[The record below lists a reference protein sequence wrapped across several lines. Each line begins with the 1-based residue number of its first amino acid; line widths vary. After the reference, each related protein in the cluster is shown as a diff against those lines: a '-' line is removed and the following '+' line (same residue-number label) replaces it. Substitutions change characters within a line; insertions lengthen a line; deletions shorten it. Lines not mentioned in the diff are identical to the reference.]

1 LEENDQELLMAAL
14 ANVARAHGLS
24 VTAKRAHLSRMG
36 LYKILSAHQNP
47 QRGTFLSILEASG
60 ITIQFKSKALAA

>member
-1 LEENDQELLMAAL
+1 MAAL